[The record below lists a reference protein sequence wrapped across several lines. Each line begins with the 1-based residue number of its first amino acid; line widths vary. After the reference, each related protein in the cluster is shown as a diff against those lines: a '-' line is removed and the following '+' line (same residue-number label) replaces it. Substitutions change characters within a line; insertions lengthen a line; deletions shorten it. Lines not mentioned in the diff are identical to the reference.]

1 MWAGPVLRPSTILT
15 ERTGS
20 RVRTRDDDG
29 AWTTVPLTVNAHES
43 VMALLADPAATPDL
57 FALREQA
64 RRWRFYDHLRTDAD
78 SPARRPGVA
87 TYTPVLSPTG
97 DDLAAALL
105 TIERTGDADALQASV
120 DVAFPGS
127 RLVVTEDDD
136 GVCRVAMT
144 QPGLRRPLSA
154 AELSDGTL
162 TFLLLV
168 AAAHATRPPDLL
180 VLNEPESSLH
190 PSLMPAVG
198 ALVASAA
205 ERSQVLVVTHAGDLV
220 RALRTADATTIELTK
235 GAGATTVEGAGH
247 ARRPGVDV
255 AEALR
260 RFQARGGAPDGG
272 AMAAWSAMSVT
283 RAEYWDGQAA
293 GYDRTTAFLE
303 PRLFAP
309 ARRWIA
315 ERVVGPHPG
324 GRCRH
329 GREPAVRRRPRHR
342 PDDRRRQPGDAAGR
356 LGASSGRRRAGPRRA
371 RPTPPTW
378 TCRTA
383 PSTRWSPPSRC
394 AASPTSSP
402 CCVSWPACCD
412 RVAGCSWRT
421 TSSRR
426 PGSAAGC
433 SGCST
438 S

>member
-1 MWAGPVLRPSTILT
+1 MIQTLAVEGYRSLRSLTLGLSNLTVVTGANGSGKTSVYRALRLLAEVARDGAVSSLAREGGMRSAMHAGRRTGAPAAVRLGVATEDLSYAIDLGLPQLGPFKLDPEIKSEVVWAGPVLRPSTVLT

-20 RVRTRDDDG
+20 RVRTRDDSG
-29 AWTTVPLTVNAHES
+29 AWTSVPLTVHPHES

-78 SPARRPGVA
+78 SPARRPGVS
-87 TYTPVLSPTG
+87 TFTPVLSPTG

-136 GVCRVAMT
+136 GVCRVAMS
-144 QPGLRRPLSA
+144 QPGLLRPLSA

-220 RALRTADATTIELTK
+220 RALCTADATTIELTK
-235 GAGATTVEGAGH
+235 AAGATGVEGAGM
-247 ARRPGVDV
+247 
-255 AEALR
+255 L
-260 RFQARGGAPDGG
+260 DGP
-272 AMAAWSAMSVT
+272 AW
-283 RAEYWDGQAA
+283 
-293 GYDRTTAFLE
+293 
-303 PRLFAP
+303 
-309 ARRWIA
+309 
-315 ERVVGPHPG
+315 
-324 GRCRH
+324 
-329 GREPAVRRRPRHR
+329 
-342 PDDRRRQPGDAAGR
+342 
-356 LGASSGRRRAGPRRA
+356 
-371 RPTPPTW
+371 TW
-378 TCRTA
+378 PKR
-383 PSTRWSPPSRC
+383 
-394 AASPTSSP
+394 
-402 CCVSWPACCD
+402 
-412 RVAGCSWRT
+412 
-421 TSSRR
+421 
-426 PGSAAGC
+426 
-433 SGCST
+433 
-438 S
+438 